1 MGNLPETLGFYCEI
15 SGVPIFC
22 SLNQSNETKA
32 RFCSC
37 VSSSLMNDAAIFVGF
52 GGVPHKNWMSETGN
66 WDQLG
71 QLQRVSLDG

>member
-1 MGNLPETLGFYCEI
+1 MGNLPETLGFYREI
-15 SGVPIFC
+15 SGVPINFP
-22 SLNQSNETKA
+22 LNQSNA

-52 GGVPHKNWMSETGN
+52 LGGLPHKNWMSETGN